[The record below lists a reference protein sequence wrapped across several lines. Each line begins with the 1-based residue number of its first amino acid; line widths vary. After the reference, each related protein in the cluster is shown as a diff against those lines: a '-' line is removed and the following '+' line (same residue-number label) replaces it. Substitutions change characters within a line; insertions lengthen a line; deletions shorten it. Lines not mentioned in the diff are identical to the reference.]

1 MSAQPPLELQH
12 LERLELLECNLS
24 YEVVQDFLQ
33 RLSSLSMLTD
43 LQLNVEVGQVD
54 EITADVLLAIPSLRG
69 LRLWYSDL
77 GADNG
82 YDVQLA

>member
-1 MSAQPPLELQH
+1 
-12 LERLELLECNLS
+12 
-24 YEVVQDFLQ
+24 
-33 RLSSLSMLTD
+33 MLTD